1 MRIRSTFD
9 VKNAGTFV
17 TPSPS
22 TATKKT
28 VKCVSAL
35 RNIGLM
41 DLSGGI
47 LFAAPGS
54 AAKIFT
60 ILAEKNINVLM
71 VSSNPSEASISIIVK
86 KPDLAKAVNALEM
99 NLLGKMVKKIEA
111 TQNASIIAV
120 IGSGMKGTVGVAAK
134 VFSAA
139 QKRNVNVMMIAQ
151 GSSELN
157 LAFVVKDSDCKSV
170 IQSLHEEFRLD
181 KIN

>member
-9 VKNAGTFV
+9 VKNNGTLV

-99 NLLGKMVKKIEA
+99 NLLGKMVKKIE
-111 TQNASIIAV
+111 TTPNASIIAV

-170 IQSLHEEFRLD
+170 IQSLHEEFHLD